1 MKVDVKQIGKLP
13 SKVLAKEGRWF
24 LLFSYLGIWLC
35 LPVMSMMDLKAST
48 LVLDLIDE
56 IYLIQLYL
64 VVWFFVVLSL
74 YVLRFLFY
82 FLEKRFG

>member
-1 MKVDVKQIGKLP
+1 MKVDVKKIGKLP
-13 SKVLAKEGRWF
+13 ADVLLKEGRLF
-24 LLFSYLGIWLC
+24 LLFSYLSIWLC

-48 LVLDLIDE
+48 PVLDLIDD
-56 IYLIQLYL
+56 IYLIQLYF
-64 VVWFFVVLSL
+64 VVWFFMVLAL

>member
-1 MKVDVKQIGKLP
+1 
-13 SKVLAKEGRWF
+13 
-24 LLFSYLGIWLC
+24 
-35 LPVMSMMDLKAST
+35 MSMMDLKAST